1 MRFKKTTI
9 GVTLLLTI
17 TFLNQYKRQDVFT
30 LTDQGREVPDCVKVL
45 FFNDFMPNN
54 LPCSVLS
61 GSDAR
66 NLLHKI
72 KYEAFRTNDGIVH
85 HPTSR
90 LHGIMGNLCV
100 TPEWMA
106 FLPYTAM
113 PYLRKCI
120 YALYDPWHQL
130 LYLSEDCSELSW
142 DYYEGFCIS
151 NVPPGLLGVDMV
163 KIERHFNKHYNRQD
177 SVSSGNEEV
186 AK

>member
-1 MRFKKTTI
+1 MRFKKTAI

-30 LTDQGREVPDCVKVL
+30 LIDQGREVPDCVKVL

-66 NLLHKI
+66 NLLYKI
-72 KYEAFRTNDGIVH
+72 KYAAFRTNDGIVH

-100 TPEWMA
+100 IPEWMA

-113 PYLRKCI
+113 PYLRKCT
-120 YALYDPWHQL
+120 YTLYDPWHQL

-142 DYYEGFCIS
+142 DYNEGFCVS
-151 NVPPGLLGVDMV
+151 NVPPTMLGVDMR
-163 KIERHFNKHYNRQD
+163 KIERHFNELHKHKSPMSID
-177 SVSSGNEEV
+177 TEETS
-186 AK
+186 K